1 MGFVSSVALC
11 ERMGDQQEAN
21 VQRSTFNVQRSMKN
35 PEILV
40 SKIRAHSWFRFDF
53 LFREAAGA
61 FRLRA

>member
-1 MGFVSSVALC
+1 MG
-11 ERMGDQQEAN
+11 EN